1 MTRKIKAGL
10 ILLSL
15 LITSCTVTRVNSKN
29 YNPPTKSFVKIL
41 HTIEIRSC
49 IDKNDKQCPT
59 GTYRSVGSGAA
70 IDLNLKQMTVLTAGH
85 VCEVKPLS
93 KINSYSQ
100 TVQVIDHLEQIHQAW
115 PILVNFDNGA
125 KSGDLCLLWVPS
137 LDVEKVNISP
147 VEPRI
152 GQELFAMAA
161 PLGIYHPPTV
171 PIFKGIFSGP
181 VNNTSALVTIP
192 SIGGS
197 SGGAVLNESNKIV
210 GVIFAANREFHHIA
224 LMTNYQTFRIFLA
237 EARRKMHQ
245 MMSLNDIQQKP

>member
-1 MTRKIKAGL
+1 MIGKLNAIL
-10 ILLSL
+10 ILSSFL
-15 LITSCTVTRVNSKN
+15 LTSCTVTRVNSKN
-29 YNPPTKSFVKIL
+29 YNPPTESFVKIL
-41 HTIEIRSC
+41 HTIEIKSC
-49 IDKNDKQCPT
+49 VDKNDKKCPT

-70 IDLNLKQMTVLTAGH
+70 VNLNLKQMTVLTAGH
-85 VCEVKPLS
+85 VCEVKPLN

-100 TVQVIDHLEQIHQAW
+100 TVQVIDHLDQVHQAW
-115 PILVNFDNGA
+115 PILVNFDNGIG
-125 KSGDLCLLWVPS
+125 SGDLCILWVPS
-137 LDVEKVNISP
+137 LNVKKINISP
-147 VEPRI
+147 LEPTI

-181 VNNTSALVTIP
+181 VNKTSALVTIP

-197 SGGAVLNESNKIV
+197 SGGPVLDHSNKIV

-245 MMSLNDIQQKP
+245 MMSLNDIEQKP